1 MKSKYY
7 VFLFLACCQFGLAC
21 SKDAST
27 DSNAV
32 NHLFTDT
39 VSVIKQTEPLLL
51 SFNTGNNTAIVTWQV
66 FPNKNYTISPAGV
79 YATLS
84 FSKGGTY
91 NITATAN
98 ATQATYVVTVSD
110 SVYQDIDTGFSL
122 RASQIVNILPYQNI
136 SFSVNNPPNI
146 NDFIWT
152 TTGNVSSINTSK
164 NPATFSFGNGKTG
177 TVHISSGNQSR
188 TRTVWLADPSIN
200 NPSVDTVPFIFSDKL
215 AITPSVQKDIQGKK
229 QLVLTA
235 NTHYNYQ
242 CYTDSVLS
250 LVDSSNQQY
259 TLNYGGVVMA
269 SIPCSSIKP
278 ATSINSIV
286 NMSVGTFPFTVNYGN
301 DTYTGTVTLS
311 ATGVFSFNWIS
322 NKVVSIYPLVVQ

>member
-1 MKSKYY
+1 MKNKYY
-7 VFLFLACCQFGLAC
+7 VFLFLACCQFALAC

-177 TVHISSGNQSR
+177 TVHI
-188 TRTVWLADPSIN
+188 
-200 NPSVDTVPFIFSDKL
+200 VPFIFSDKL

-259 TLNYGGVVMA
+259 TLNYGGVVIA